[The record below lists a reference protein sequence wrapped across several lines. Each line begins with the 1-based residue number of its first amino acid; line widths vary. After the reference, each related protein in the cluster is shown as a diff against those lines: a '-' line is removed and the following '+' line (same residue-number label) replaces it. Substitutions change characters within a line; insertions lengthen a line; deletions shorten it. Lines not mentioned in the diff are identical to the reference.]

1 MNGKAVGSRSSSAS
15 FEDQVQI
22 LDYVDEPKDSDSDR
36 ELEAGKVSSGRLVR
50 RSKEEAIESKI
61 NDLLRKASPENSS
74 VRTPPVFASHS
85 FVAMY
90 LLIISQ

>member
-1 MNGKAVGSRSSSAS
+1 MTGRVVGSRSSSAS

-36 ELEAGKVSSGRLVR
+36 ELEAGKVSSGRLVQ
-50 RSKEEAIESKI
+50 RSKEEVIESKV

-74 VRTPPVFASHS
+74 FVRTLSLPRTV
-85 FVAMY
+85 
-90 LLIISQ
+90 L